1 MQASDHHY
9 TVPSQIRFAEA
20 DPYRTL
26 TLPPCARVR
35 QSPAASGF
43 FHTERHLQCIWFDDT
58 LRPDG
63 LKTRDGEMVTVISP
77 GRWNLEAGPDFLDAT
92 LSISGPDSRLLRGDI
107 EIHIHPADWSHHG
120 HASDPRYRRLIA
132 HVTFSPVGTT
142 SPALPPGTVEI
153 SLRDALAAI
162 PSFSMDA
169 VDLTAY
175 PYAAAC
181 EHCPC
186 AEAIRTWHPDRTAA
200 MLEAA
205 GAFRMEQKANRFAA
219 QFRHLDAGTILY
231 RETMAALGYKQNSGG
246 FRALADRVP
255 PDALAPLTPLDAYA
269 LLLGVSG
276 LLPETPS
283 PRWTRETRVFFRQVW
298 DAWWPLQSRWGAA
311 RLPPEAW
318 TLSSLRPQNHPIRR
332 LAAAAGLFAGNR
344 EPLLERLRSSL
355 QRYASLDSVVPLF
368 AATPPLD
375 HWLLHL
381 GPGSDGL
388 STPTALVGS
397 ARLATWYTNVALPL
411 LAAGGTDITPLLATL
426 PPEQS
431 NSIIRQTAF
440 RLLGRDHNPSLYA
453 RNGLRQQGLMQIFHD
468 FCLSERAGC
477 ATCRFPD
484 ALRIPK

>member
-1 MQASDHHY
+1 MHASNPRY
-9 TVPSQIRFAEA
+9 TVPSEIRFAAA
-20 DPYRTL
+20 DTYRAL
-26 TLPPCARVR
+26 TSAPCACIR

-43 FHTERHLQCIWFDDT
+43 SHTERHLQCIWFDAA
-58 LRPDG
+58 LRPAG
-63 LKTRDGEMVTVISP
+63 LRTRDGETVTVISP

-107 EIHIHPADWSHHG
+107 EIHIHPADWSRHG
-120 HASDPRYRRLIA
+120 HSADPRYRRVIA

-142 SPALPPGTVEI
+142 SPALPPGSVEI

-175 PYAAAC
+175 PYAATGDNG
-181 EHCPC
+181 PC
-186 AEAIRTWHPDRTAA
+186 AEAIRGWHPDRIAS

-219 QFRHLDAGTILY
+219 QFRLLDASTILY

-255 PDALAPLTPLDAYA
+255 TEALAPLPPLDAYA

-276 LLPETPS
+276 LLPDTPS
-283 PRWTRETRVFFRQVW
+283 PRWTPETRAFFRHVW
-298 DAWWPLQSRWGAA
+298 DAWWPLQSRWSAA
-311 RLPPEAW
+311 RLPPDAW
-318 TLSSLRPQNHPIRR
+318 TLSALRPQNHPIRR
-332 LAAAAGLFAGNR
+332 LAAAAGLFAGHR
-344 EPLLERLRSSL
+344 EPLLDRLRSRL
-355 QRYASLDSVVPLF
+355 GHGGGLDAIAPLF

-375 HWLLHL
+375 HWLFHL
-381 GPGSDGL
+381 GPASTRL

-397 ARLATWYTNVALPL
+397 ARLAAWFTNVALPL
-411 LAAGGTDITPLLATL
+411 LASGGTDITPMLVAI

-431 NSIIRQTAF
+431 NSIMRQTAY

-453 RNGLRQQGLMQIFHD
+453 KSGLRQQGLMQIFHD
-468 FCLSERAGC
+468 FCLTERAGC
-477 ATCRFPD
+477 STCPFPD
-484 ALRIPK
+484 ALRTPK